1 MKKGNLR
8 RIAVLLLVVFTI
20 GAWWMYHKYVTGAR
34 IPSDLKEYVIQIPTG
49 SSFTEVVEI
58 LDEKGIV
65 KEPDLFKV
73 LAERMNYIQNP
84 MRAGQYELKPGW
96 NMVQLIRHLRGGKQ
110 MPIKV
115 VLTNERMT
123 ENVAAK
129 VARFIEADSLE
140 IWQLFQNKDYLSEIG
155 YTEETLMSIFIPNTY
170 EVFWNTSPKRFMDR
184 MIKEHERFWKKK
196 SRLTKAKALDLE
208 PWEVYTLAS
217 IVERET
223 LKNSEKPKMAGVY
236 LNRLDQDIL
245 LQADPTSV
253 FARKDFNTKRV
264 TKYHTQFDSPY
275 NTYKYKG
282 LPPGPISMSSIGSID
297 AVLDAEDHDYI
308 FFCAKGDG
316 SGLHNFAKTLSA
328 HNQNAAIYRANLRK
342 RGLR

>member
-1 MKKGNLR
+1 MKRGNLK

-20 GAWWMYHKYVTGAR
+20 VAWWTYHKYVTTAR
-34 IPSDLKEYVIQIPTG
+34 IPDDLKEYTIQIPTG
-49 SSFTEVVEI
+49 SSFQEVSDLLE
-58 LDEKGIV
+58 EKGIL
-65 KEPDLFKV
+65 KEPELFKE
-73 LAERMNYIQNP
+73 LAERMNYIKSP
-84 MRAGQYELKPGW
+84 MRSGQYEVKPGW
-96 NMVQLIRHLRGGKQ
+96 NTVQLIRHLRAGKQ
-110 MPIKV
+110 VPVKV
-115 VLTNERMT
+115 VLTSERMT

-140 IWQLFQNKDYLSEIG
+140 IWQLFQNKDYLQQIG
-155 YTEETLMSIFIPNTY
+155 YTEETLMSLFIPNTY
-170 EVFWNTSPKRFMDR
+170 EVFWNTSPKSFMDR
-184 MIKEHERFWKKK
+184 MIKEHERFWKQK

-217 IVERET
+217 IVEKET
-223 LKNSEKPKMAGVY
+223 LKDKEKPKMAGVY
-236 LNRLDQDIL
+236 LNRLEQDIL

-253 FARKDFNTKRV
+253 FARRDFNTRRV
-264 TKYHTQFDSPY
+264 TNYHTKFDSPY
-275 NTYKYKG
+275 NTYMYKG
-282 LPPGPISMSSIGSID
+282 LPPGPIAMSSINSID
-297 AVLDAEDHDYI
+297 AVLDSEDHEYI